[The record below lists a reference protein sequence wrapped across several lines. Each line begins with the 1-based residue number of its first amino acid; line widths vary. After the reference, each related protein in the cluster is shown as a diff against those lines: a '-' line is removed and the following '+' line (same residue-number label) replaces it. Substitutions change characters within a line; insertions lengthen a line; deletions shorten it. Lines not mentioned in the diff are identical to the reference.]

1 MVGRDKSE
9 RKRQDNRLEARLDAA
24 LAATFPASD
33 PIAVGQPTATEP
45 LWPARRPT
53 KSAGAAEP
61 PRSRPGQRGGYGA
74 KVRGP

>member
-1 MVGRDKSE
+1 MFARDKSE

-24 LAATFPASD
+24 LAETFPASD

-45 LWPARRPT
+45 LRPARRRT

-61 PRSRPGQRGGYGA
+61 LPSRPGHRAGYGA

>member
-1 MVGRDKSE
+1 MFGRDKSE

-33 PIAVGQPTATEP
+33 PIAVGRPTATEP
-45 LWPARRPT
+45 LRPARRPT